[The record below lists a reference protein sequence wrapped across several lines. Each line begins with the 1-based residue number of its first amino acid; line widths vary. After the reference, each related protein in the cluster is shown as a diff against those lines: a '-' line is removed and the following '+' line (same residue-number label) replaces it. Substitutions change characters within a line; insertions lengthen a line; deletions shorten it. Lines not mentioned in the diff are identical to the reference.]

1 MKIKLIFKQDLPN
14 LSNISFLREKTL
26 LTTRKDPIITGKY
39 FVITRK
45 HFVFRVKN
53 LETYENL
60 FLYLLKNQLHVF
72 ELIIPLKDILKD
84 SRKLRDFLPQKRNY

>member
-26 LTTRKDPIITGKY
+26 ITTRKDPIITGKY

-45 HFVFRVKN
+45 HFVFMVKN

-60 FLYLLKNQLHVF
+60 FLYLLKNQLF

>member
-1 MKIKLIFKQDLPN
+1 MKIKLILKQDLPN
-14 LSNISFLREKTL
+14 LSNISFLREKNL
-26 LTTRKDPIITGKY
+26 LTTRKDPIIKGKY

-45 HFVFRVKN
+45 HFVFKVKN

-60 FLYLLKNQLHVF
+60 FLYLLKNQLF

>member
-1 MKIKLIFKQDLPN
+1 M
-14 LSNISFLREKTL
+14 
-26 LTTRKDPIITGKY
+26 
-39 FVITRK
+39 
-45 HFVFRVKN
+45 VKN

-60 FLYLLKNQLHVF
+60 FLYLLKNQLF